1 MRKRILVA
9 NRPRLMRDLVATLIA
24 QQPDLEVIGE
34 VYDEKDLPAA
44 VEALA
49 PEVVV
54 VGLGESDEIPPSC
67 AMLLT
72 KRPDL
77 KILGV
82 AAEKDSSTYFWAE
95 IKVCSRPIE
104 NSERGLLEAI
114 RAKKESLIS
123 FSISSSGKPN

>member
-1 MRKRILVA
+1 MPKRVLVA

-24 QQPDLEVIGE
+24 QQPDLEVVGE
-34 VYDEKDLPAA
+34 LYDEKDLVPA

-49 PEVVV
+49 PDVLV
-54 VGLGESDEIPPSC
+54 VGLDEPDQIPPIC
-67 AMLLT
+67 ATLLA

-82 AAEKDSSTYFWAE
+82 AVEKNASVYFWADVE
-95 IKVCSRPIE
+95 VRFRSIE

-114 RAKKESLIS
+114 RGKVNDSLFFAMPDAKK
-123 FSISSSGKPN
+123 PN

>member
-1 MRKRILVA
+1 MA
-9 NRPRLMRDLVATLIA
+9 NCPRLMRDLVATLIA
-24 QQPDLEVIGE
+24 HQPDLEVIGE

-82 AAEKDSSTYFWAE
+82 AAEKDSSIYSWAD
-95 IKVCSRPIE
+95 IKVRSRPVE

-114 RAKKESLIS
+114 RIKEENSIS